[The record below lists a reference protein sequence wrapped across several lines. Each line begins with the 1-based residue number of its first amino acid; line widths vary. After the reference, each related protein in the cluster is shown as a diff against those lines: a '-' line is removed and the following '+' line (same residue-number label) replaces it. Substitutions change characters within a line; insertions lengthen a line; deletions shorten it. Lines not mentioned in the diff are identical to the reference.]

1 MGGGSMRCGHLTE
14 ARRHSVSARSPR
26 PSSPDHS
33 SKRINLGHAETRLL
47 TAILAAVTSVILL
60 LNSPVTAA
68 QPFPFIDVNND
79 GVYEA
84 DIDTPIGSLTGE
96 AAVIS
101 TDQSIVVPAGAVI
114 HFKGSYLEFDAG
126 NSITVSGP
134 LTTQGF
140 IYLSANHVSVNARV
154 AANPDGVGIDAQTI
168 DVAAPVVSRT
178 LVSLSATDVHLWN
191 TARVI
196 GGALGEIKATSA
208 TMDPGSVVRG
218 NHINIAL
225 SGGQDCRAE
234 GSSIGGLEVSV
245 TSDTGSLYFNSA
257 KLSGLGN
264 SPKAMFA
271 FVTGGPEIDLVGV
284 KKTPK
289 MLNVDPSAPNGV
301 VLE

>member
-1 MGGGSMRCGHLTE
+1 M
-14 ARRHSVSARSPR
+14 
-26 PSSPDHS
+26 
-33 SKRINLGHAETRLL
+33 RLL
-47 TAILAAVTSVILL
+47 LAALALPVSVILL
-60 LNSPVTAA
+60 LSTPAIA
-68 QPFPFIDVNND
+68 GRPFPFIDVNND

-84 DIDTPIGSLTGE
+84 GVDTPIGPLTGE

-134 LTTQGF
+134 LTAQGF

-178 LVSLSATDVHLWN
+178 LVSLSATDVHLWS

-218 NHINIAL
+218 THVDIAI
-225 SGGQDCRAE
+225 SGGQELVAE
-234 GSSIGGLEVSV
+234 GSSVAGMDVSV
-245 TSDTGSLYFNSA
+245 TGNTGSLYFNSA
-257 KLSGLGN
+257 KLSGLNG
-264 SPKAMFA
+264 SPKATFTFA
-271 FVTGGPEIDLVGV
+271 TGGPEIDLVGV

-289 MLNVDPSAPNGV
+289 TLNVDPSAPNGV
-301 VLE
+301 VVE